1 MERQLINHCS
11 EAIFFSPLPRPGT
24 PLPRPLPSS
33 ESPTSPILPDG
44 GYKKIQFRRSR
55 LGTSFPLS
63 NHPSHPSRSSPS
75 RPSFPFRH
83 LGSYVSLPRFHL
95 PALFV
100 FTSLSLRRCVFVS
113 SVFLHSVEQMEAI
126 ETRGCSRENGPA
138 AHGTRATE
146 REKKKEIYH
155 FHSIPPR
162 KKEERGRERRKIKLF
177 RCNRK

>member
-11 EAIFFSPLPRPGT
+11 EAIFLSPLPRPGT
-24 PLPRPLPSS
+24 PLPRPLPFFG
-33 ESPTSPILPDG
+33 ESNLPDSPG
-44 GYKKIQFRRSR
+44 RWLQKDPIPEEQIRDV
-55 LGTSFPLS
+55 FPLS

-155 FHSIPPR
+155 FHRISQKR
-162 KKEERGRERRKIKLF
+162 KKERERERRKIKLF